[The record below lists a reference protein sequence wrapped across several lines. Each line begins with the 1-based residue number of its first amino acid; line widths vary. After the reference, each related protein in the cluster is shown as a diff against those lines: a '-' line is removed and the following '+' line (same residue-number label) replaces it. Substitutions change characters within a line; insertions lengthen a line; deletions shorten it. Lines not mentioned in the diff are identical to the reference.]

1 MARITS
7 DCGCSGCL
15 GAAPFIPGLPSRPR
29 AVEAQQ
35 QFGSVRCLA
44 VALTAASSEAWGPL
58 HRAHNSLLLRRSH
71 PARCATTSTSRPT
84 SPGCCTVRE
93 TPPRQ
98 LPPAFRCGFTTV
110 RCLKRRLATDNP
122 PSFIVVPLAVRCLTL
137 SGTGITN
144 TMATSS
150 GVVGVQVTAAL
161 LDHGCALPS
170 S

>member
-1 MARITS
+1 MGPTASCSQFSLAAQVSSGALCNHLDISS
-7 DCGCSGCL
+7 DLAGVLYGERNA
-15 GAAPFIPGLPSRPR
+15 AAP
-29 AVEAQQ
+29 
-35 QFGSVRCLA
+35 
-44 VALTAASSEAWGPL
+44 
-58 HRAHNSLLLRRSH
+58 
-71 PARCATTSTSRPT
+71 
-84 SPGCCTVRE
+84 
-93 TPPRQ
+93 TP
-98 LPPAFRCGFTTV
+98 PPAFRCGFTTV